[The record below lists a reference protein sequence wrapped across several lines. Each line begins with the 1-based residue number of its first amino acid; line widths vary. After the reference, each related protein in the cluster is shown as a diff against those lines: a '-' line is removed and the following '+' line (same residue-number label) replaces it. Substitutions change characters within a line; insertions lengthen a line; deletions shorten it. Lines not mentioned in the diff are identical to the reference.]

1 MKLLRVAGWVS
12 SLQAPIMDSDSATTW
27 LHERLLSSDLM
38 RHFFELRDELGLSGD
53 LVAKTVFSLA
63 HKFTLGD
70 CLKLAAVLG
79 EVSGADHVVT
89 ISRSDGR
96 LLHAVFACAPQYPK
110 ERPRGD
116 CVDVMGRMSLS
127 EAIAGLEKAF
137 GQVEIAVGRNWD
149 DHFLDAEERHRIRSV
164 AAALPWTRSFARMD
178 GISAK
183 DLMELT
189 APYRASANEF
199 YGIGG
204 DENSAPAP
212 SWSATI

>member
-1 MKLLRVAGWVS
+1 MS
-12 SLQAPIMDSDSATTW
+12 
-27 LHERLLSSDLM
+27 
-38 RHFFELRDELGLSGD
+38 HFFELRDELGLSGD

-89 ISRSDGR
+89 ISRPDGR
-96 LLHAVFACAPQYPK
+96 LLHAVFACAPQYPN

-127 EAIAGLEKAF
+127 TAIAGLEKAF
-137 GQVEIAVGRNWD
+137 GQVEIAVGKHWD
-149 DHFLDAEERHRIRSV
+149 DDFLDAEERARIRSI
-164 AAALPWTRSFARMD
+164 AAALPWTRSFARIE
-178 GISAK
+178 GVTPK
-183 DLMELT
+183 DLMDLT
-189 APYRASANEF
+189 EPYRAAANEF
-199 YGIGG
+199 YGFG
-204 DENSAPAP
+204 EEPAPTP